1 MKKRSII
8 LAIIII
14 ATIVLFPACRDVNNA
29 GEIIEYESGSY
40 HDKNWDETIGT
51 YKEAVISDKDTA
63 LAVAQ
68 AIYDGMEKSDD
79 ADKYTAKYVFYDNQ
93 DEIWIVSFGEDSSS
107 TNLGGDCNI
116 AIRKADGKVLRIWF
130 GE

>member
-29 GEIIEYESGSY
+29 GEIIEYDSGSY

-93 DEIWIVSFGEDSSS
+93 DEIWIVSFWEDSSS